1 MALNQVERIC
11 PECRAAHALA
21 AHYCATCGA
30 PLERLVPVRAPQWL
44 PAIVRQQLRH
54 PLVRGAAMGA
64 MAVAIEV
71 AVVLIRRAL
80 SRQVSHQLIAPR
92 DTALPVTRK
101 SAEAISSPRRTIV
114 TARRRTWLWHDKNG
128 NTRSDEQLE
137 WRRVDE

>member
-11 PECRAAHALA
+11 PECRAAQALA

-30 PLERLVPVRAPQWL
+30 PLERLVPVRATQWL
-44 PAIVRQQLRH
+44 PAVVRQQLRH

-64 MAVAIEV
+64 MAVVIEV

-80 SRQVSHQLIAPR
+80 SRQVETQLISRGDA
-92 DTALPVTRK
+92 ALSTNRQSPSVPAT
-101 SAEAISSPRRTIV
+101 PRRTTV

-128 NTRSDEQLE
+128 NSRSDEQLE

>member
-1 MALNQVERIC
+1 MAPNQVERIC
-11 PECRAAHALA
+11 PECRAAQTLD

-30 PLERLVPVRAPQWL
+30 PLERLVPVRSTQWL
-44 PAIVRQQLRH
+44 PAVVRQQLRH

-64 MAVAIEV
+64 MAVVVEV

-80 SRQVSHQLIAPR
+80 SRQVEQQLLPRGDASLSSTRHTPDAP
-92 DTALPVTRK
+92 TT
-101 SAEAISSPRRTIV
+101 SRRTTV
-114 TARRRTWLWHDKNG
+114 TARRRTWFWRDKNG

>member
-11 PECRAAHALA
+11 PECRAAQVLA

-30 PLERLVPVRAPQWL
+30 PLERLVPVRANQWL
-44 PAIVRQQLRH
+44 PAVVRQQLRH

-64 MAVAIEV
+64 MAVVIEV

-80 SRQVSHQLIAPR
+80 SRQIDTQLIARGDAPLSPAR
-92 DTALPVTRK
+92 QSPAT
-101 SAEAISSPRRTIV
+101 PRRTTV
-114 TARRRTWLWHDKNG
+114 VARRRTWFWQDKNG

>member
-1 MALNQVERIC
+1 MAVNHVERIC
-11 PECRAAHALA
+11 PACRAAQALA

-30 PLERLVPVRAPQWL
+30 PLERFVPVRATQWL
-44 PAIVRQQLRH
+44 PAVVRQQLQH

-80 SRQVSHQLIAPR
+80 ARQGETQLMSQKDAGLPAPR
-92 DTALPVTRK
+92 QPTANVPP
-101 SAEAISSPRRTIV
+101 PRQTTV

-137 WRRVDE
+137 WRRVDK

>member
-1 MALNQVERIC
+1 MADHQVERIC
-11 PECRAAHALA
+11 PSCRAAQSLA

-30 PLERLVPVRAPQWL
+30 ALERLVPMQSNQWL
-44 PAIVRQQLRH
+44 PAVVRQQLRH

-64 MAVAIEV
+64 MAVVVEV

-80 SRQVSHQLIAPR
+80 SHQVAQQLTTRSDASLPTARQSPDAP
-92 DTALPVTRK
+92 TT
-101 SAEAISSPRRTIV
+101 SRRTTV
-114 TARRRTWLWHDKNG
+114 TARRRTWFWRDKNG